1 MKAGISTLAALA
13 FLTAPAFAA
22 ETLAQEAPKPTPQS
36 DQARPDAMPPAA
48 PPAAN
53 PAAPTTTPSAPTS
66 PSTPSMSPSMD
77 RQAAAPSGALREEE
91 NEDRMVPQLNAS
103 VDAVE
108 DMDVYDASG
117 KKIAEVEAVLV
128 DGNGE
133 VKGLVIEHGGFL
145 GFGSRDAIIMID
157 RVHPKDGNVTV
168 DLTEDQLP
176 TLPEWKH

>member
-13 FLTAPAFAA
+13 FLTAPTFAPEA
-22 ETLAQEAPKPTPQS
+22 LAQEAPKPTPQS
-36 DQARPDAMPPAA
+36 DQAKPDAMPPAA
-48 PPAAN
+48 PPATH
-53 PAAPTTTPSAPTS
+53 PAAPTTPSAPMT
-66 PSTPSMSPSMD
+66 PSTPSTSPSMD
-77 RQAAAPSGALREEE
+77 RQAAAPSGNLREEE

-128 DGNGE
+128 DGKGE

-145 GFGSRDAIIMID
+145 GFGSRDAIITID
-157 RVHPKDGNVTV
+157 RVRTKDGNVVV
-168 DLTEDQLP
+168 DLTEEQLP
-176 TLPEWKH
+176 ALPEWRH

>member
-36 DQARPDAMPPAA
+36 DQVKPDAMPPAA
-48 PPAAN
+48 PPATN
-53 PAAPTTTPSAPTS
+53 PAAPSTTPSAPMT
-66 PSTPSMSPSMD
+66 PSTPSTSPSMD
-77 RQAAAPSGALREEE
+77 RQAAAPSGDLHEEQ
-91 NEDRMVPQLNAS
+91 NDDRMVPQLNAS

-128 DGNGE
+128 DEKGE

-145 GFGSRDAIIMID
+145 GIGSRDAIITID
-157 RVHPKDGNVTV
+157 RVRTKDGNILA
-168 DLTEDQLP
+168 DLTEEQLP
-176 TLPEWKH
+176 TLPEWNR

>member
-36 DQARPDAMPPAA
+36 DQAKPDATSPAA
-48 PPAAN
+48 PPATN
-53 PAAPTTTPSAPTS
+53 PATPSTAPSAPTS
-66 PSTPSMSPSMD
+66 PSAPSTSPSMD
-77 RQAAAPSGALREEE
+77 RQAAAPSGDLREEE
-91 NEDRMVPQLNAS
+91 NDDRMVPQLNAS

-108 DMDVYDASG
+108 DMDVYDGAG

-128 DGNGE
+128 DGKGE

-145 GFGSRDAIIMID
+145 GIGSRDAIITID
-157 RVHPKDGNVTV
+157 RVRTKDGNVVV

-176 TLPEWKH
+176 ALPEWRH

>member
-13 FLTAPAFAA
+13 FLTAPALTA

-36 DQARPDAMPPAA
+36 DQVKPDATTPATPPATH
-48 PPAAN
+48 
-53 PAAPTTTPSAPTS
+53 PAAPTTTPSAPMT
-66 PSTPSMSPSMD
+66 PSTPSTSPSMD
-77 RQAAAPSGALREEE
+77 RQAAAPSGNLREEE

-128 DGNGE
+128 DGKGE

-145 GFGSRDAIIMID
+145 GFGSRDAIITID
-157 RVHPKDGNVTV
+157 RVRTKDGNIVA
-168 DLTEDQLP
+168 DLTEEQLP
-176 TLPEWKH
+176 TLPEWNR